1 MRFDDETVVVTG
13 AGSGLGRSASMLFA
27 ELGAFVAVL
36 DRNDSTARATAAA
49 IADSGGQ
56 ARAWC
61 VDVSDEMSVSSAF
74 DEIFSLRGSID
85 AALNNAG
92 VEGPFARTADTSFD
106 DWNQTLAV
114 NLTGIFLC
122 LREELRRMTPAR
134 AGAIVNTASI
144 NGHVGT
150 RLSSAYTATKHGVVG
165 LTKAAALEYA
175 SIGIRVNAL
184 CPGWMT
190 TAMTVGRVSALLGI
204 DLIEEASR
212 TIPMRRAGSPDE
224 VAQAAVWLASD
235 ESSYMTG
242 QSLIIDGGYT
252 AG

>member
-1 MRFDDETVVVTG
+1 M
-13 AGSGLGRSASMLFA
+13 
-27 ELGAFVAVL
+27 L
-36 DRNDSTARATAAA
+36 DRDDSAARATAAT
-49 IADSGGQ
+49 IAESGGQ
-56 ARAWC
+56 AQAWR
-61 VDVSDEMSVSSAF
+61 VDVSDEAAVSAAF
-74 DEIFSLRGSID
+74 AEIFALRGSIH

-92 VEGPFARTADTSFD
+92 VEGPFARTADTSLH

-114 NLTGIFLC
+114 NLTGVFLC
-122 LREELRRMTPAR
+122 LREELRLMAPAR
-134 AGAIVNTASI
+134 SGAIVNTASI

-175 SIGIRVNAL
+175 SIGIRINAL

-190 TAMTVGRVSALLGI
+190 TAMTVERVSNLLGM
-204 DLIEEASR
+204 DVNAEAAR
-212 TIPMRRAGSPDE
+212 TIPMRRGGESAE
-224 VAQAAVWLASD
+224 VARAAVWLASD
-235 ESSYMTG
+235 EASYMTG